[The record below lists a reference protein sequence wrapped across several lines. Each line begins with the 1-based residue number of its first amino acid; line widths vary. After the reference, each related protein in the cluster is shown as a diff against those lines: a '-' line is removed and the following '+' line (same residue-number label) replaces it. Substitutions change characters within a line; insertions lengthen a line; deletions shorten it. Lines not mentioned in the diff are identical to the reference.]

1 VKATQNTRNTR
12 NTWTVKVDGQKTT
25 FTKLDVALYFGTR
38 HGKSGLRTFGS
49 VRGDWRMIDKIAN
62 DAQAYFVFEEP

>member
-1 VKATQNTRNTR
+1 MKATRNTR
-12 NTWTVKVDGQKTT
+12 NTWTAKVDGEVTT
-25 FTKLDVALYFGTR
+25 FTKLDVARYFGTR

-62 DAQAYFVFEEP
+62 DAQAYFDELEEP